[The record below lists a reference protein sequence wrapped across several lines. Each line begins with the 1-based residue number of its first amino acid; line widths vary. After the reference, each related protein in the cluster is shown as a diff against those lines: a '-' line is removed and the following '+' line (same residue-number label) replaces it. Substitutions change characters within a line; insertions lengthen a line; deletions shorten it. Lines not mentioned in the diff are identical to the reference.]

1 MGEWLR
7 LYLLL
12 RYIFE
17 GEGCCS
23 FAHNLVFGRYL
34 DAVFQVDYHLII
46 TRTLRNVETARPI
59 SRVGIRGVE
68 GCAGQSK

>member
-1 MGEWLR
+1 MDDRLR
-7 LYLLL
+7 HYLLL

-17 GEGCCS
+17 GEGCCT
-23 FAHNLVFGRYL
+23 FAHNLIFRRYI

-46 TRTLRNVETARPI
+46 TRALGDVETARPI

-68 GCAGQSK
+68 GCTGQSQ